1 MPRPLHIL
9 CPPRFIFVTI
19 NLLMLMMGMQ
29 CMLSAQSQP
38 VLIGYKPDSIG
49 SAQRISEIRSL
60 SNDLFKPYSFTD
72 SKGIEVHYRLFRPDK
87 LAAGS
92 TTFPLVVVFHGSGQI
107 GTDNAAQL
115 GLLPK
120 LFANAE
126 IQRTYPAYVL
136 APQFSTRSSDY
147 SMDSSR
153 HVLASAPRSCLNTA
167 LTLIDSLI
175 RYLPIDRNRIYVVGY
190 SMGASTTINALSAR
204 PNFFAAGISIAGIPQ
219 FDRGREI
226 MHVPL
231 WLIHGLKDDVNTIDS
246 DIRFFNEFNRRNLL
260 FWQLQNTNHDILTS
274 PALLGTALP
283 DWLFKQK
290 RVL

>member
-1 MPRPLHIL
+1 MSRPLHIQFQ
-9 CPPRFIFVTI
+9 PRISFVYFGMI
-19 NLLMLMMGMQ
+19 VLLASMQ
-29 CMLSAQSQP
+29 QMLSAQSQP
-38 VLIGYKPDSIG
+38 VLIGYKADSIG
-49 SAQRISEIRSL
+49 TAERISEIRSL

-72 SKGIEVHYRLFRPDK
+72 SKGIEVHYRLFSPDK
-87 LAAGS
+87 LTSGS

-107 GTDNAAQL
+107 GTDNVAQL

-126 IQRTYPAYVL
+126 IQKTYPAYVL

-153 HVLASAPRSCLNTA
+153 HVLASAPRPCLKTA

-190 SMGASTTINALSAR
+190 SMGASTTINAISAK
-204 PNFFAAGISIAGIPQ
+204 PNFFAAAISIAGIPE

-231 WLIHGLKDDVNTIDS
+231 WLIHGLKDDVNGIDS
-246 DIRFFNEFNRRNLL
+246 DLRFFSEFNRRNLL

-290 RVL
+290 RIL

>member
-1 MPRPLHIL
+1 MSRQLHIKFYPRPSFIAYTMVVMMLCMPHLH
-9 CPPRFIFVTI
+9 T
-19 NLLMLMMGMQ
+19 
-29 CMLSAQSQP
+29 AQSQA

-49 SAQRISEIRSL
+49 TAQRISEIRSL
-60 SNDLFKPYSFTD
+60 SNDAFKPYSFTD
-72 SKGIEVHYRLFRPDK
+72 SKGIEVHYRLFSPEK
-87 LAAGS
+87 LAAGE

-107 GTDNAAQL
+107 GADNLAQL

-120 LFANAE
+120 LFANPE
-126 IQRTYPAYVL
+126 IQKSHPAYVL

-153 HVLASAPRSCLNTA
+153 HVLASTPRPCLRTA
-167 LTLIDSLI
+167 LTLIDSLV
-175 RYLPIDRNRIYVVGY
+175 RYLPIDRSRIYVVGY

-219 FDRGREI
+219 FDHGREI
-226 MHVPL
+226 MPIPL
-231 WLIHGLKDDVNTIDS
+231 WLIHGLKDDVNAIDS

-260 FWQLQNTNHDILTS
+260 FWQLQNTNHDILMS